1 MVRGA
6 EPTRPATLPR
16 ATDLGAG
23 VVLMLALIAVAVLLA
38 AAGAVVAAIAL
49 SQSETSQAADFS
61 ALAGAE
67 VAVEGQARACSAA
80 ATVAARSEVT
90 LQSCVVAGL
99 DVQVVVVRPV
109 LGPGPGQV
117 AATARAGPP

>member
-1 MVRGA
+1 MRGA
-6 EPTRPATLPR
+6 EPARPAPAAR
-16 ATDLGAG
+16 VTDLGAG

-49 SQSETSQAADFS
+49 SQSQTSQAADLS

-67 VAVEGQARACSAA
+67 AAVDGQDGACSAA
-80 ATVAARSEVT
+80 AAVAGRSGVT
-90 LQSCVVAGL
+90 LLSCEVAGL